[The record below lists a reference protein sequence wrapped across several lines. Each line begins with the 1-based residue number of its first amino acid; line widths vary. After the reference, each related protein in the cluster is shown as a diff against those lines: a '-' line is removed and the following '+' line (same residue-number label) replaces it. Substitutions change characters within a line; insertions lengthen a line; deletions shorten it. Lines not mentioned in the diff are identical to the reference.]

1 MTAYLLRRLGTSII
15 VLIGISIFIFLLLHA
30 IYPSPARDVLGLR
43 ANNAQIAA
51 WNKDNGFD
59 RPVIAQYLSYMN
71 ALLHGNLGYSYAN
84 NQTVASLFQERLAR
98 SIYLSG
104 MALLIAI
111 LIALPLGIFQ
121 AVKRNSL
128 GDNIATSA
136 AFILYSMPV
145 FALGLILIQVFAIS
159 FPLFSFEAS
168 QSTSIWTVIGDWRAM
183 LLPILTLALISVAL
197 FSRYMRSSSIDVLA
211 QDYIKVARAKGLP
224 ERLVLTR
231 HMVRNASLPMVTLI
245 GLSLPALL
253 AGNLIVEYLFNYQG
267 LGLLFYSCLG
277 KADYPVLL
285 AYTLIGAV
293 QSGWRLAVR
302 EFSSNRLA
310 VVGVGILV
318 FFIVFCFIGPIFYHG
333 NVENTDLINAH
344 NPPGAGA
351 PLGTDVNGLDI
362 LGQLMKGGQAA
373 LEIGFFAAFVAI
385 TIGALVGAVAGLAG
399 GVVDTTLM
407 RITDVF
413 LSVPFLFVV
422 LILAIRY
429 GASVLSLS
437 LVIGGFSWQVPARL
451 VRGEVLT
458 IRERDFVL
466 AARAAGSGPWRLIGR
481 HLLPNALGVMI
492 VNVTFQ
498 VADAI
503 LAVAYVGFLGFGL
516 HYPNIDWGDMLS
528 DGTGYL
534 TDGYWW
540 LIWPVLTCIVLTVM
554 ALNFIGDALRDSL
567 DVRLRRR

>member
-1 MTAYLLRRLGTSII
+1 MTAYLLRRLGTSLI

-43 ANNAQIAA
+43 ANNAQINA
-51 WNKDNGFD
+51 WNKENGFD
-59 RPVIAQYLSYMN
+59 RPVIEQYLSYMN

-168 QSTSIWTVIGDWRAM
+168 QSSSIWSVIGDWRAM

-267 LGLLFYSCLG
+267 LGLLFYSSLG

-293 QSGWRLAVR
+293 
-302 EFSSNRLA
+302 
-310 VVGVGILV
+310 
-318 FFIVFCFIGPIFYHG
+318 
-333 NVENTDLINAH
+333 
-344 NPPGAGA
+344 
-351 PLGTDVNGLDI
+351 
-362 LGQLMKGGQAA
+362 
-373 LEIGFFAAFVAI
+373 
-385 TIGALVGAVAGLAG
+385 
-399 GVVDTTLM
+399 
-407 RITDVF
+407 
-413 LSVPFLFVV
+413 FVV
-422 LILAIRY
+422 LGNL
-429 GASVLSLS
+429 
-437 LVIGGFSWQVPARL
+437 
-451 VRGEVLT
+451 
-458 IRERDFVL
+458 
-466 AARAAGSGPWRLIGR
+466 
-481 HLLPNALGVMI
+481 
-492 VNVTFQ
+492 
-498 VADAI
+498 VADIA
-503 LAVAYVGFLGFGL
+503 
-516 HYPNIDWGDMLS
+516 
-528 DGTGYL
+528 
-534 TDGYWW
+534 
-540 LIWPVLTCIVLTVM
+540 LTV
-554 ALNFIGDALRDSL
+554 ADPRI
-567 DVRLRRR
+567 RLA